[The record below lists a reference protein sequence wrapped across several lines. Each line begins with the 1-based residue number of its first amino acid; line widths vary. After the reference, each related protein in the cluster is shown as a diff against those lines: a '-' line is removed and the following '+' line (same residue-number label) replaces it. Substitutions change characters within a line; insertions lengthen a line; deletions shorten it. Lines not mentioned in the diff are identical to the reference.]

1 MTSKPPINLLKWFSL
16 LSLICIG
23 LVSIVTSI
31 LLSRFLT
38 FNMLQRDAQVSL
50 EFLQNAAQIQ
60 NAIPFFRD
68 ERPASKDVEEF
79 FHQIA
84 LIPDVLRANV
94 YSLDRKLVW
103 SSDPEL
109 IGQRFPDANEE
120 LDEALQ
126 GELKIETGVT
136 GKEKYPKA
144 EHVFLGRGSTVDFVE
159 NYFPIRDPK
168 TSQVV
173 AVAELYRIPRAL
185 FETIHAGQR
194 LIWIDS
200 IIGALFLYLSLFW
213 IVRRADLTMRQQ
225 QRRLV
230 ESETLAAVGEMAG
243 AVAHGI
249 RNPLASIRSS
259 AELMQVDSGESVHE
273 SARDIVNEVD
283 RLESWVRDLLTYSQP
298 DQGALEQLQLEPLI
312 AESLSTYKKEM
323 ERRSVR
329 LSTDFREPLPSVKAD
344 SALLVQV
351 FNSLFSNAL
360 EAMPN
365 GGDLTV
371 SGRLNKAG
379 HSVELAVHDTGVGIP
394 TDQIDKV
401 FVPFY
406 TTKRKGLGVGLP
418 LVKRVI
424 ERMGGSIGIA
434 SEVGK
439 GTAVTIKLPLE
450 G

>member
-1 MTSKPPINLLKWFSL
+1 
-16 LSLICIG
+16 
-23 LVSIVTSI
+23 
-31 LLSRFLT
+31 
-38 FNMLQRDAQVSL
+38 
-50 EFLQNAAQIQ
+50 
-60 NAIPFFRD
+60 
-68 ERPASKDVEEF
+68 
-79 FHQIA
+79 
-84 LIPDVLRANV
+84 
-94 YSLDRKLVW
+94 
-103 SSDPEL
+103 
-109 IGQRFPDANEE
+109 
-120 LDEALQ
+120 
-126 GELKIETGVT
+126 
-136 GKEKYPKA
+136 
-144 EHVFLGRGSTVDFVE
+144 
-159 NYFPIRDPK
+159 
-168 TSQVV
+168 
-173 AVAELYRIPRAL
+173 
-185 FETIHAGQR
+185 
-194 LIWIDS
+194 
-200 IIGALFLYLSLFW
+200 
-213 IVRRADLTMRQQ
+213 
-225 QRRLV
+225 
-230 ESETLAAVGEMAG
+230 
-243 AVAHGI
+243 
-249 RNPLASIRSS
+249 
-259 AELMQVDSGESVHE
+259 MQVDSGESVHE

-323 ERRSVR
+323 ERRSVH